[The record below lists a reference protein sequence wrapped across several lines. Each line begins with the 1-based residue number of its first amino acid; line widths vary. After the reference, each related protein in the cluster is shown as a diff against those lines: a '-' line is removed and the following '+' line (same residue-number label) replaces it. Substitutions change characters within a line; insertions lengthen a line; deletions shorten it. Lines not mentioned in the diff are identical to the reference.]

1 MSLKETKE
9 HLSSLLV
16 DAENKVIALSGKWG
30 SGKTY
35 LLNEVMKEAGDES
48 IKGALCV
55 SLFGVSCID
64 QLKRKLIEAVVP
76 GVESHPSIWK
86 AAKQAVMSSLK
97 VLGEFHPGFDALSD
111 FNLLLM
117 APVMLREKVIV
128 IDDIERKHENLG
140 NDEILGFIDEYT
152 QRHKS
157 RFVLVLNSDKLAKRN
172 DWDLLRE
179 KVIDQEL
186 KLLTTPEEAFSIAER
201 LFPSRY
207 SEPIKHASVTCEL
220 TNIRVIGKVI
230 KAVNTI
236 LGDQQLEKAL
246 LARVIPSIVLFA
258 AIHYRGLEDGPD
270 FQFALRIGTPGDWR
284 NLPKDKSK
292 EPTEDERKQDKWR
305 LLINELGI
313 HECDEFEALVV
324 EYLESGLFNLRKLT
338 PIIDR
343 YVTEKQNLEAAE
355 QANQFIFKALWDHQL
370 SDAQLLEIASKLPDI
385 AGLLSPYLCSE
396 LEGILADISDG
407 ANIGQSIINN
417 WIDAFK
423 GGKSEFVADDNPFNR
438 PLHNNIV
445 AAFDSANTQVQAQTT
460 VLDACMYI
468 FDNAGWGTR
477 QELAMKRATA
487 DDFESIIRSSEV
499 EKLPRFMRRMI
510 EMCLQ
515 KETYDPHFGAA
526 TDQFLEG
533 CRNIFNDPSSRRLS
547 KLIKR
552 LFENT
557 TLATELN
564 LPQSMATHQNTGSV
578 SVENNSNH

>member
-179 KVIDQEL
+179 KVIDQ
-186 KLLTTPEEAFSIAER
+186 
-201 LFPSRY
+201 
-207 SEPIKHASVTCEL
+207 
-220 TNIRVIGKVI
+220 G
-230 KAVNTI
+230 
-236 LGDQQLEKAL
+236 
-246 LARVIPSIVLFA
+246 
-258 AIHYRGLEDGPD
+258 
-270 FQFALRIGTPGDWR
+270 
-284 NLPKDKSK
+284 
-292 EPTEDERKQDKWR
+292 
-305 LLINELGI
+305 
-313 HECDEFEALVV
+313 
-324 EYLESGLFNLRKLT
+324 
-338 PIIDR
+338 
-343 YVTEKQNLEAAE
+343 
-355 QANQFIFKALWDHQL
+355 
-370 SDAQLLEIASKLPDI
+370 
-385 AGLLSPYLCSE
+385 
-396 LEGILADISDG
+396 
-407 ANIGQSIINN
+407 
-417 WIDAFK
+417 
-423 GGKSEFVADDNPFNR
+423 
-438 PLHNNIV
+438 
-445 AAFDSANTQVQAQTT
+445 
-460 VLDACMYI
+460 
-468 FDNAGWGTR
+468 
-477 QELAMKRATA
+477 
-487 DDFESIIRSSEV
+487 RSSV
-499 EKLPRFMRRMI
+499 
-510 EMCLQ
+510 
-515 KETYDPHFGAA
+515 
-526 TDQFLEG
+526 
-533 CRNIFNDPSSRRLS
+533 SSG
-547 KLIKR
+547 
-552 LFENT
+552 N
-557 TLATELN
+557 
-564 LPQSMATHQNTGSV
+564 
-578 SVENNSNH
+578 